1 MEDLNNIYNL
11 KVYIDLEKNI
21 KDKFKINRDL
31 ERNKSMEEIQNQ
43 IKSREKDYDTFV
55 EPQRKHADLTINTL
69 SLDEN
74 TIKIQVMFS
83 TEYLEE
89 ILEIFEN
96 SKVILIDQKYDGEN
110 AELSFESTKYNQEL
124 INELVKSVSNIR
136 DDKFQFGN
144 DEINLK
150 SSLIIYFLSKKL
162 ELL

>member
-55 EPQRKHADLTINTL
+55 EPQKKHADLTINTL

-89 ILEIFEN
+89 LLEIFEN
-96 SKVILIDQKYDGEN
+96 SKVKLIDQKYDGEN
-110 AELSFESTKYNQEL
+110 AELSFESTKYNEEL

-136 DDKFQFGN
+136 DDKFEFGN

>member
-1 MEDLNNIYNL
+1 MILL
-11 KVYIDLEKNI
+11 L
-21 KDKFKINRDL
+21 
-31 ERNKSMEEIQNQ
+31 
-43 IKSREKDYDTFV
+43 SRK
-55 EPQRKHADLTINTL
+55 KHADLTINTL

-96 SKVILIDQKYDGEN
+96 SKVKLIDQKYDGEN

-136 DDKFQFGN
+136 DDKFEFGN

-150 SSLIIYFLSKKL
+150 AL
-162 ELL
+162 

>member
-55 EPQRKHADLTINTL
+55 EPQKKHADLTINTL

-110 AELSFESTKYNQEL
+110 AELSFESTKYNEEL

-136 DDKFQFGN
+136 DDKFEFGN

>member
-1 MEDLNNIYNL
+1 L

-21 KDKFKINRDL
+21 KDKFKISRDL
-31 ERNKSMEEIQNQ
+31 ERNKSLEEIQNQ

-55 EPQRKHADLTINTL
+55 EPQKKHADLTINTL

-96 SKVILIDQKYDGEN
+96 SKVKLIDQKYDGEN

-136 DDKFQFGN
+136 DDKFEFGN

>member
-21 KDKFKINRDL
+21 KDKFKISRDI
-31 ERNKSMEEIQNQ
+31 ERNKSLEEIQNQ

-55 EPQRKHADLTINTL
+55 EPQKKHADLTINTL

-89 ILEIFEN
+89 ILEIFES
-96 SKVILIDQKYDGEN
+96 SKVKLIDQKYDGEN

-136 DDKFQFGN
+136 DDKFEFGN

>member
-55 EPQRKHADLTINTL
+55 EPQKKHADLTINTL